1 MYFSPVT
8 VYREPLKWASGGSV
22 FSHWGPPGSF
32 SLDLT
37 APHCLHVRV
46 SGQVTV
52 LPGGAGD
59 ERMGIAHFP
68 KAEDVG
74 ASFLLALRGQPT
86 SPMFLSGHRG
96 S

>member
-37 APHCLHVRV
+37 APQDIVFMCMFQVR
-46 SGQVTV
+46 SLSYLEG
-52 LPGGAGD
+52 PG
-59 ERMGIAHFP
+59 M
-68 KAEDVG
+68 
-74 ASFLLALRGQPT
+74 RGW
-86 SPMFLSGHRG
+86 G
-96 S
+96 